1 MSDPRFAR
9 LKSDPRFRRPK
20 TKTNKVVI
28 DDRFKSVF
36 AKDKTKAGRKV
47 DKYGRPVAKTEAQDN
62 LRRYYRLEG
71 EDEEAAAADEAETK
85 SGDDAEGSHVPDLA
99 RGEVLLESSDED
111 DEEDDDAAGS
121 SDGGFVAL
129 GRDVEPRAAAPAS
142 DDEIDLDEST
152 NAALAAQA
160 AAYTA
165 HRAQFAEA
173 ARDADMERT
182 ARLAVVNL
190 DWDHVRAAHLYKIC
204 ASLVHP
210 TAPRVPASAT
220 SSSSAALLAG
230 GGKRRHKRGEE
241 GALGGA
247 VPVARGR
254 VLSVRVY
261 PSEFGKARMAREEAE
276 GPPAEIFKKKGVE
289 RPEEVNARTVYEVG
303 GEDEY
308 DEDAL
313 RKYQL
318 ERLR

>member
-9 LKSDPRFRRPK
+9 LKSDPRFRRPQ

-71 EDEEAAAADEAETK
+71 EDEDGPADETEAK
-85 SGDDAEGSHVPDLA
+85 SGDDAEGPHIPDLA
-99 RGEVLLESSDED
+99 RGEVLLESSDEEED
-111 DEEDDDAAGS
+111 EDEEAGS
-121 SDGGFVAL
+121 SDDGFVAL
-129 GRDVEPRAAAPAS
+129 GRDTAPRRAAPAS

-152 NAALAAQA
+152 SAALAAQA

-165 HRAQFAEA
+165 HRDEYAEA
-173 ARDADMERT
+173 ARHADMERT

-190 DWDHVRAAHLYKIC
+190 DWDHVRAAHLFKIC

-210 TAPRVPASAT
+210 TAPRVAASAA
-220 SSSSAALLAG
+220 SSSSAALLAT
-230 GGKRRHKRGEE
+230 GGKRRYKRGEE
-241 GALGGA
+241 GAPGGP

-254 VLSVRVY
+254 VMSVRVY
-261 PSEFGKARMAREEAE
+261 PSDFGKSRMAREEAE
-276 GPPAEIFKKKGVE
+276 GPPAEIFRKKDVE
-289 RPEEVNARTVYEVG
+289 SPEEVNARTVYEVG